1 MRDEFLDL
9 IESLEQQ
16 ADRRMAE
23 ARAEADEIRQAA
35 QTEAAQIV
43 QAARNQRRDK
53 QGSRTVPESSDT
65 DQVSASAVQ
74 VFKQEAS
81 QRQAKAVQA
90 ILKALEE

>member
-1 MRDEFLDL
+1 
-9 IESLEQQ
+9 
-16 ADRRMAE
+16 MAE

-43 QAARNQRRDK
+43 QVARNQRRDK
-53 QGSRTVPESSDT
+53 QGSRTETESSDI

-74 VFKQEAS
+74 AFKQEAS
-81 QRQAKAVQA
+81 RRQAKAVQA

>member
-53 QGSRTVPESSDT
+53 QDSRTVPESSDT

>member
-43 QAARNQRRDK
+43 QVARNQRRDK
-53 QGSRTVPESSDT
+53 QGSRTETESSDI
-65 DQVSASAVQ
+65 DQVSTSAVQ
-74 VFKQEAS
+74 AFKQEAS
-81 QRQAKAVQA
+81 RRQAKAVQA

>member
-43 QAARNQRRDK
+43 QVARNQRRDK
-53 QGSRTVPESSDT
+53 QGSRTETESSDI

-74 VFKQEAS
+74 AFKQEAS
-81 QRQAKAVQA
+81 RRQAKAVQA

>member
-53 QGSRTVPESSDT
+53 QDSRTVPESSDT

-74 VFKQEAS
+74 VFMQEAS